1 MANLGE
7 QFNSSD
13 VPVFDLIPKGDYKL
27 RICDSAIQENSRKTG
42 NILKLTLEIVE
53 GPHTGRKVWDQLNLS
68 NDNEMAVKIGR
79 ERLSAYCHATGVQV
93 LQDTTQL
100 HGIVFIGKIIVK
112 QDKNGD
118 YDDRNEVRN
127 LKKIDNA
134 GAGDSQGFSQGGFTG
149 NANQGGFAN
158 QNQGG
163 VNNGNQGQHQNQAGQ
178 GYGNPNQNQGG
189 FNQAQNQVQNQ
200 TPNGQGFNQNQ
211 NQGFNQNQGYGNQGG
226 FDQNQNQGG
235 FQQNAQQGGF
245 QQNQP
250 VDNSQVQSMEQF
262 QQNQNQNQG
271 MQANNQNQQ
280 QNNVAQGNG
289 QEAAKA
295 PWEQ

>member
-27 RICDSAIQENSRKTG
+27 RICDSDIQENSRKTG

-100 HGIVFIGKIIVK
+100 HGIVFMGKIIVK

-134 GAGDSQGFSQGGFTG
+134 GAGDSQGFSQGGYT
-149 NANQGGFAN
+149 NQNQGGFAN

-163 VNNGNQGQHQNQAGQ
+163 FNNGNQGQFQNQAGQ

-211 NQGFNQNQGYGNQGG
+211 NQG
-226 FDQNQNQGG
+226 G

-262 QQNQNQNQG
+262 QQNQNQG
-271 MQANNQNQQ
+271 MQTNNQNQQ
-280 QNNVAQGNG
+280 QNTAVQGNG
-289 QEAAKA
+289 QEPAKA

>member
-27 RICDSAIQENSRKTG
+27 RICDSDIQENSRKTG

-127 LKKIDNA
+127 LKKMDNA

-163 VNNGNQGQHQNQAGQ
+163 FNNGNQGQHQNQAGQ
-178 GYGNPNQNQGG
+178 GYGNHNQNQGG
-189 FNQAQNQVQNQ
+189 FNQPQNQVQ
-200 TPNGQGFNQNQ
+200 NGQGFNQNQ
-211 NQGFNQNQGYGNQGG
+211 GFGNQGG

-262 QQNQNQNQG
+262 QQNQNQG

-280 QNNVAQGNG
+280 QNNAAQGNG

>member
-27 RICDSAIQENSRKTG
+27 RICDSDIQENSRKTG

-53 GPHTGRKVWDQLNLS
+53 GPHTGRKVWDQLNVS

-163 VNNGNQGQHQNQAGQ
+163 FNNGNQGQFQNQAG
-178 GYGNPNQNQGG
+178 
-189 FNQAQNQVQNQ
+189 
-200 TPNGQGFNQNQ
+200 
-211 NQGFNQNQGYGNQGG
+211 
-226 FDQNQNQGG
+226 
-235 FQQNAQQGGF
+235 
-245 QQNQP
+245 
-250 VDNSQVQSMEQF
+250 
-262 QQNQNQNQG
+262 
-271 MQANNQNQQ
+271 
-280 QNNVAQGNG
+280 
-289 QEAAKA
+289 
-295 PWEQ
+295 

>member
-27 RICDSAIQENSRKTG
+27 RICDSDIQENSRRTG

-127 LKKIDNA
+127 LKKIDSA

-163 VNNGNQGQHQNQAGQ
+163 FNNGNQGQHQNQAGQ
-178 GYGNPNQNQGG
+178 GYGNPNQ
-189 FNQAQNQVQNQ
+189 
-200 TPNGQGFNQNQ
+200 
-211 NQGFNQNQGYGNQGG
+211 NQGG

-262 QQNQNQNQG
+262 QQNQNQG

-280 QNNVAQGNG
+280 QNNVDQGNG